1 MFWRGLFAM
10 GGICVVNNV
19 GTNIPHRRK
28 ITSAKTAGLVN
39 ENQKI
44 RVDFIN
50 PRVDRLSM
58 SNPG

>member
-1 MFWRGLFAM
+1 MFWRGLFAIE
-10 GGICVVNNV
+10 GICVVKNV
-19 GTNIPHRRK
+19 GTDIPHRRK

-44 RVDFIN
+44 RIDFII
-50 PRVDRLSM
+50 PRVDSLSM